1 MLRKREFLV
10 TLKNM
15 LSDEQ
20 RWRDT
25 MRAIAD
31 DVWDEMDADGNGRW
45 VLAGPETHHHT
56 DSELGSRSHGLAQRR
71 ASGGCCVCANE
82 LVE

>member
-31 DVWDEMDADGNGRW
+31 DVWDDMDADGNGRW
-45 VLAGPETHHHT
+45 VLAGPETHRHAER
-56 DSELGSRSHGLAQRR
+56 ELGSRSQRSSTAPR
-71 ASGGCCVCANE
+71 QWRMLRVRE
-82 LVE
+82 